1 VQSRTDCTK
10 DKILA
15 DQHQP
20 RIIETAAAMRAEVR
34 RLQREGL
41 RVGLVPTMGALHE
54 GHLSLVRMA
63 QKSCDRVV
71 TTIFVNPTQFAP
83 QEDFSRY
90 PRTLEEDMQLLREV
104 GCQYVFLPSKD
115 EVYPPGFSTEIDPPA
130 VARRWE
136 GECRPGHF
144 RGVCTVVLKL
154 FHMIPADVAVFGQ
167 KDFQQ
172 AAVIQQ
178 MARDLNVG
186 MQIKVAPT
194 IREADGLAMSSRN
207 RYLSAEE
214 RQRALS
220 LSQSLAAAQL
230 AASGGETR
238 VATIAGLI
246 GETLQPQVDQLDY
259 VAIVDGETLEPAN
272 KIEPNTVILLAAKIG
287 KTRLIDN
294 CILTAAK
301 GHE

>member
-1 VQSRTDCTK
+1 
-10 DKILA
+10 
-15 DQHQP
+15 
-20 RIIETAAAMRAEVR
+20 MRAEVR

-41 RVGLVPTMGALHE
+41 RVGLVPTMGALHD

-71 TTIFVNPTQFAP
+71 TTIFVNPTQFGP

-90 PRTLEEDMQLLREV
+90 PRTLERDLQLLREA
-104 GCQYVFLPSKD
+104 GCQYVFVPSKD
-115 EVYPPGFSTEIDPPA
+115 EVYPPGYSTEVDPPA
-130 VARRWE
+130 VAKRWE

-154 FHMIPADVAVFGQ
+154 FNMIPADVAVFGQ

-172 AAVIQQ
+172 AAVLQQ

-186 MQIKVAPT
+186 MQIKIGPT
-194 IREADGLAMSSRN
+194 IREVDGLAMSSRN
-207 RYLSAEE
+207 RYLSPEE

-220 LSQSLAAAQL
+220 LSQSLNAAQAAVAAGEKRAVTL
-230 AASGGETR
+230 AAM
-238 VATIAGLI
+238 I
-246 GETLQPQVDQLDY
+246 GETLQPQVDHIDY
-259 VAIVDGETLEPAN
+259 VAIADAETLEPVDA
-272 KIEPNTVILLAAKIG
+272 IGPNTVILLAVKIG

-294 CILTAAK
+294 CLLSPTR
-301 GHE
+301 HE

>member
-1 VQSRTDCTK
+1 
-10 DKILA
+10 
-15 DQHQP
+15 
-20 RIIETAAAMRAEVR
+20 MRAEVR

-54 GHLSLVRMA
+54 GHLSLVRLA

-90 PRTLEEDMQLLREV
+90 PRTLEQDLQLLREA
-104 GCQYVFLPSKD
+104 GCQYIFLPSKE
-115 EVYPPGFSTEIDPPA
+115 EVYPAGFSTEIDPPS
-130 VARRWE
+130 VAKRWE

-154 FHMIPADVAVFGQ
+154 FNMIPADIAVFGQ

-172 AAVIQQ
+172 AAVIRQ
-178 MARDLNVG
+178 MALDLNVG
-186 MQIKVAPT
+186 LQIKTGPT

-207 RYLSAEE
+207 RYLSAGE

-220 LSQSLAAAQL
+220 LSQGLSAAQQ
-230 AASGGETR
+230 AVSAGEKRVSAIASMLGET
-238 VATIAGLI
+238 I
-246 GETLQPQVDQLDY
+246 QPQVDHIDY
-259 VAIVDGETLEPAN
+259 VAIVDGETLEPVEV
-272 KIEPNTVILLAAKIG
+272 IGPDTVVLLAVKIG

-294 CILTAAK
+294 CLLSPR
-301 GHE
+301 HE